1 MAKRRRR
8 SKSKSRAKPRPRAR
22 TKKPATRIR
31 KVRAVRP
38 RTRALQPRTRAVPGP
53 RATLAR
59 AAAPRTASLRVRIFD
74 GHRVPFANPK
84 NIFIRII
91 DGNQTEHM
99 ARAFNASDLTFTD
112 LPLFDNFGDNYTV
125 LVSKSGH
132 VNAGFHPVTL
142 SAAVTEVLD
151 LMLIPQ
157 PCQFDFTTTAFAA
170 LQQTRP
176 QFCTIMSGIETSAA
190 ARFDA
195 LLDNDPAN
203 DFLTGRQA
211 ADILNIMTAMSDI
224 NLRVGKALD
233 YLKAVI
239 WDGEHGLKADRFF
252 AWADPKLL
260 DQVMLGKEEG
270 HFDREPNPKFF
281 HPGATDSF
289 KENRFGEANVQLTFH
304 GDDRRDVNGLTCVMV
319 EPDIDYFRD
328 LGSHGLLE
336 VLPGF
341 FPDRM
346 TDPRIVYLLRWMAG
360 RRTSGIAE
368 FDPPYALDKV
378 GS

>member
-1 MAKRRRR
+1 MAKRRAR
-8 SKSKSRAKPRPRAR
+8 SKSGAKPRTRQRP
-22 TKKPATRIR
+22 KKA
-31 KVRAVRP
+31 AP
-38 RTRALQPRTRAVPGP
+38 RTRALRQRAVRATPVP
-53 RATLAR
+53 RARVAR
-59 AAAPRTASLRVRIFD
+59 AAAPQTASLRVRIFD
-74 GHRVPFANPK
+74 GHRQPFANPK

-91 DGNQTEHM
+91 DGNQSQHM

-125 LVSKSGH
+125 LISKSGH
-132 VNAGFHPVTL
+132 VSAGFHPVKL
-142 SAAVTEVLD
+142 SAAVTEILD

-157 PCQFDFTTTAFAA
+157 PCQFDFADTPFAT

-176 QFCTIMSGIETSAA
+176 QFCTIMSGIETNAA

-224 NLRVGKALD
+224 NLRAGKAID

-239 WDGEHGLKADRFF
+239 WDGKQGLKPDRFF

-260 DQVMLGKEEG
+260 DQVTLGLQEG
-270 HFDREPNPKFF
+270 HFDREPNPKMF

-304 GDDRRDVNGLTCVMV
+304 GNDRRDVNGLTCVMV

-341 FPDRM
+341 FPGGM
-346 TDPRIVYLLRWMAG
+346 TDPRVVFLLRWMAG
-360 RRTSGIAE
+360 RRKSGIAE
-368 FDPPYALDKV
+368 FDPPYALEKV
-378 GS
+378 GN

>member
-1 MAKRRRR
+1 MAKRRARA
-8 SKSKSRAKPRPRAR
+8 KSRAKPRSRKRPRKA
-22 TKKPATRIR
+22 A
-31 KVRAVRP
+31 P
-38 RTRALQPRTRAVPGP
+38 RTRALRQRAVRATQAPRP
-53 RATLAR
+53 RAMVAR
-59 AAAPRTASLRVRIFD
+59 AAAPQTASLRVRIFD
-74 GHRVPFANPK
+74 GHRRPFANPK

-91 DGNQTEHM
+91 DGNQTQHM

-125 LVSKSGH
+125 LISKSGH
-132 VNAGFHPVTL
+132 VNAGFHPVKL
-142 SAAVTEVLD
+142 SAAVTEILD

-157 PCQFDFTTTAFAA
+157 PCQFDFTDTPFAT

-176 QFCTIMSGIETSAA
+176 QFCTIMSGIETNAG
-190 ARFDA
+190 ARFEA

-224 NLRVGKALD
+224 NLRVGKAID

-239 WDGEHGLKADRFF
+239 WDGKQGLKPDRFF

-260 DQVMLGKEEG
+260 DQVTLGLQER
-270 HFDREPNPKFF
+270 HFDREPNPKMF

-304 GDDRRDVNGLTCVMV
+304 GNDRRDVNGLTCVMV

-341 FPDRM
+341 FPGGM
-346 TDPRIVYLLRWMAG
+346 TDPRVVFLLRWMAG
-360 RRTSGIAE
+360 RRKSGIAE
-368 FDPPYALDKV
+368 FDPPYALEKV
-378 GS
+378 GT

>member
-1 MAKRRRR
+1 MAKRSSR
-8 SKSKSRAKPRPRAR
+8 SKGRAKPRSRARPKKAARRPGAPRPRA
-22 TKKPATRIR
+22 
-31 KVRAVRP
+31 P
-38 RTRALQPRTRAVPGP
+38 RTP
-53 RATLAR
+53 RATPAPRAMVAR
-59 AAAPRTASLRVRIFD
+59 AADAPRTASLRVRIFD
-74 GHRVPFANPK
+74 GHRQPFANPK

-91 DGNQTEHM
+91 DGNQRQHI
-99 ARAFNASDLTFTD
+99 ARSFNAADLTFTT
-112 LPLFDNFGDNYTV
+112 LPFFDNFGDNYTV

-132 VNAGFHPVTL
+132 LNAGFHPVKL
-142 SAAVTEVLD
+142 SAAITEVVD

-157 PCQFDFTTTAFAA
+157 PCQFDFTDTPFAT
-170 LQQTRP
+170 LQQIRP
-176 QFCTIMSGIETSAA
+176 QFCTIMSGIETNAA

-195 LLDNDPAN
+195 LLHNDPAD
-203 DFLTGRQA
+203 DFLAGRQA

-224 NLRVGKALD
+224 NLRVGTALD

-252 AWADPKLL
+252 AWADPRLL
-260 DQVMLGKEEG
+260 DQAILGMQEG

-304 GDDRRDVNGLTCVMV
+304 GDDRKVVDGLTCIMV
-319 EPDIDYFRD
+319 EPDIDYYRD

-341 FPDRM
+341 FPGGM
-346 TDPRIVYLLRWMAG
+346 TDPRVVYLLRWMAG
-360 RRTSGIAE
+360 RRKSGIAE
-368 FDPPYALDKV
+368 FEPPYTLEKV
-378 GS
+378 GN